1 MPGIVAYYHWESEHW
16 EVSMS
21 KKILVVDDEP
31 DVLTFLTAL
40 LKDAGYE
47 VLTAKDGIEA
57 LQVAKQEKPDLIS
70 LDLAMPNNT
79 GTEFYR
85 KMQKDKQIAQTPV
98 IIVSGLAGRHLAVRK
113 PVAVFDKPIDRD
125 LFLEA
130 VRDAIGG

>member
-1 MPGIVAYYHWESEHW
+1 
-16 EVSMS
+16 MS

-31 DVLTFLTAL
+31 DVLTFLSAL

-47 VLTAKDGIEA
+47 VFTASDGTQA
-57 LQVAKQEKPDLIS
+57 LEVARQEKPDLIS

-85 KMQKDKQIAQTPV
+85 KMQKDKQISKTPV

-125 LFLEA
+125 EYLKVVQE
-130 VRDAIGG
+130 AIGE

>member
-1 MPGIVAYYHWESEHW
+1 
-16 EVSMS
+16 MS

-31 DVLTFLTAL
+31 DVMDFLSAL
-40 LKDAGYE
+40 LEDAGYE
-47 VLTAKDGIEA
+47 VLTANDGTQA
-57 LQVAKQEKPDLIS
+57 LQVAKKEQPDLIS

-85 KMQKDKQIAQTPV
+85 KMQKDKDISKTPV

-125 LFLEA
+125 EYLKA
-130 VRDAIGG
+130 VQDAIGE

>member
-1 MPGIVAYYHWESEHW
+1 
-16 EVSMS
+16 MS

-31 DVLTFLTAL
+31 DVLDFLSAL
-40 LKDAGYE
+40 LEDAGYE
-47 VLTAKDGIEA
+47 VLTASDGTQA
-57 LQVAKQEKPDLIS
+57 LQAAKREKPDLIS

-85 KMQKDKQIAQTPV
+85 KMQKDKDISKTPV

-125 LFLEA
+125 EFLKA
-130 VRDAIGG
+130 VQDAIGE

>member
-1 MPGIVAYYHWESEHW
+1 
-16 EVSMS
+16 MS

-31 DVLTFLTAL
+31 DVLTFLSAL

-47 VLTAKDGIEA
+47 VFTASDGTQA
-57 LQVAKQEKPDLIS
+57 LEVARQEQPDLIS

-85 KMQKDKQIAQTPV
+85 KMQKDKQISDTPV

-125 LFLEA
+125 EYLKA
-130 VRDAIGG
+130 VQQAIGE

>member
-1 MPGIVAYYHWESEHW
+1 
-16 EVSMS
+16 MS

-31 DVLTFLTAL
+31 DVLTFLSAL

-47 VLTAKDGIEA
+47 VLTAKDGTQA
-57 LQVAKQEKPDLIS
+57 LQVAKREQPDLIS

-85 KMQKDKQIAQTPV
+85 KLQKDKNISKTPV

-125 LFLEA
+125 EYLKA
-130 VRDAIGG
+130 VHDAIGE

>member
-1 MPGIVAYYHWESEHW
+1 
-16 EVSMS
+16 MS

-31 DVLTFLTAL
+31 DVLTFLSAL

-47 VLTAKDGIEA
+47 VLTAEDGTQA
-57 LQVAKQEKPDLIS
+57 LQVARQEKPDLIS

-85 KMQKDKQIAQTPV
+85 KMQKDKQISETPV

-125 LFLEA
+125 EFLKA
-130 VRDAIGG
+130 VQDTIGE

>member
-1 MPGIVAYYHWESEHW
+1 
-16 EVSMS
+16 MS

-31 DVLTFLTAL
+31 DVLDFLSAL
-40 LKDAGYE
+40 LEDAGYE
-47 VLTAKDGIEA
+47 VLTAEDGTQA
-57 LQVAKQEKPDLIS
+57 LKVAKQEQPDLIS

-85 KMQKDKQIAQTPV
+85 KMQKDKQISDTPV

-125 LFLEA
+125 EFLKA
-130 VRDAIGG
+130 VQDAIGE

>member
-1 MPGIVAYYHWESEHW
+1 
-16 EVSMS
+16 MS

-31 DVLTFLTAL
+31 DVLTFLSTL

-47 VLTAKDGIEA
+47 VLRAKDGIEA
-57 LQVAKQEKPDLIS
+57 LQVAKQKKPDLIS

-85 KMQKDKQIAQTPV
+85 KLQKDKQIAETPV

-125 LFLEA
+125 EFLKA
-130 VRDAIGG
+130 VRSAIGD